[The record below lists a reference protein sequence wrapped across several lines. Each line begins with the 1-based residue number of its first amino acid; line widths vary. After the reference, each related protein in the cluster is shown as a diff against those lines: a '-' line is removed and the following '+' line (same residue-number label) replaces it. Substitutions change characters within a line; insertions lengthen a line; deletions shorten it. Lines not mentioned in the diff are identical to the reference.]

1 MIKKS
6 TNSKH
11 VQSLTAH
18 NDDIKNKLQKRELE
32 ISTLNIELLK
42 TARTDVNTKF
52 DKPSMPIRKPRT
64 VRQISA
70 FSTNRSK
77 MSKSRCAPLIG
88 TDQELSKTVTSQ
100 CQPKV
105 VKTLNKLI
113 RKDSEVHEGIPN
125 RARTPSLKNTHS
137 TGINT
142 PSIRQSTI
150 GPERSDIRVK
160 NNCLKWVPT
169 GRIFKLMGL
178 RWIPMQS
185 SPYDK
190 RNSLGST
197 IRETIHTNSCQDKQN
212 PHIGAGF
219 SISGARFP
227 SERLKVWRRKDS
239 LPTTI
244 GNLVYI

>member
-1 MIKKS
+1 MW
-6 TNSKH
+6 
-11 VQSLTAH
+11 
-18 NDDIKNKLQKRELE
+18 ND
-32 ISTLNIELLK
+32 
-42 TARTDVNTKF
+42 
-52 DKPSMPIRKPRT
+52 RK
-64 VRQISA
+64 
-70 FSTNRSK
+70 
-77 MSKSRCAPLIG
+77 
-88 TDQELSKTVTSQ
+88 
-100 CQPKV
+100 
-105 VKTLNKLI
+105 
-113 RKDSEVHEGIPN
+113 VHEGIPN
-125 RARTPSLKNTHS
+125 RARTPSLKYTHS

-190 RNSLGST
+190 RNRMGST

-212 PHIGAGF
+212 PHVGAGF

-244 GNLVYI
+244 GNLV